1 MSTYL
6 SVAIHAWHTFDPK
19 IGVYQDANDCNTS
32 FFDRMLM
39 NYPDDQ
45 TYDELFKIN
54 QDKVWVLLY
63 SNSDSNPEIKISA
76 NKEFIERKYEGK
88 RITNKW
94 LFEAQVTPKG
104 QTKALECIVIKQY

>member
-1 MSTYL
+1 MTTYL
-6 SVAIHAWHTFDPK
+6 SVAIHDWWSFSPNIA
-19 IGVYQDANDCNTS
+19 VYQDANDHNS
-32 FFDRMLM
+32 SDFKMLLT

-63 SNSDSNPEIKISA
+63 SNSNSNPEIKISA
-76 NKEFIERKYEGK
+76 NKEFIERKYEEK

-104 QTKALECIVIKQY
+104 QTKALECISMK

>member
-63 SNSDSNPEIKISA
+63 FICMSTVGDSRTEEVEEVEFEKVGANFISGVVVDQSGISN
-76 NKEFIERKYEGK
+76 G
-88 RITNKW
+88 
-94 LFEAQVTPKG
+94 
-104 QTKALECIVIKQY
+104 